1 MRGIG
6 RVVLGALL
14 ALMAGP
20 ALASTLYENQV
31 PGRAFS
37 PLWSAPT
44 QIGAGITSIEGTG
57 NANQFDNFVF
67 TALPSGAQ
75 AISLTFNA
83 PRGIDW
89 SYAAGGTMLVSTQPF
104 RWGWDGMVQANFGA
118 FYWRQTET
126 LVLNLGPSFSGA
138 LYMAL
143 NFTYGSNL
151 AYTISAPSNFALVPP
166 PSGPGPQPHDPGVV
180 PLPAGGWPLAFVLAG
195 LAALP
200 VFGRQGGRQGGRRGG
215 ACRA

>member
-1 MRGIG
+1 MRVTL

-14 ALMAGP
+14 ALAAGP
-20 ALASTLYENQV
+20 VAASTLYENQMA
-31 PGRAFS
+31 GGAFS

-44 QIGAGITSIEGTG
+44 QIGAGITSIVGTG
-57 NANQFDNFVF
+57 NQNQYDNFVF
-67 TALPSGAQ
+67 TALPPGAQ
-75 AISLTFNA
+75 ALSLTVNA

-89 SYAAGGTMLVSTQPF
+89 SYAAGGTMLVSTEPF
-104 RWGWDGMVQANFGA
+104 RWGWDGMVQASFGA

-151 AYTISAPSNFALVPP
+151 DYTISAPSNFAVLPP
-166 PSGPGPQPHDPGVV
+166 PSGPIPNDPPQV
-180 PLPAGGWPLAFVLAG
+180 PLPAGGVPLAFVLAG

-200 VFGRQGGRQGGRRGG
+200 AFGRPRGRR
-215 ACRA
+215 A